1 MSDKIF
7 LTGLLTVELLKGDAL
22 MPYIPTREEAY
33 KILTDYNKSEALIKH
48 ALAVESVMKHFA
60 RLLGEDEAKWGII
73 GLLHDVD
80 YELYPEE
87 HCKKVVE
94 ILEGLDFDGEYIRAI
109 VSHGYGICS
118 QVEPEHIMEKVLYTI
133 DELTGLINAAALMR
147 PSKSVLDME
156 YKSLA
161 KKFKT
166 PSFAGGVDRD
176 VIQKGV
182 VMLQKE
188 HPEMDLKYIMEETIL
203 GMREAADA
211 IGLRGDIVEG

>member
-1 MSDKIF
+1 
-7 LTGLLTVELLKGDAL
+7 

-33 KILTDYNKSEALIKH
+33 KILTDYNKSEALIRH
-48 ALAVESVMKHFA
+48 ALAVESVMAHFA
-60 RLLGEDEAKWGII
+60 RLLNEDEAKWGIV

-87 HCKKVVE
+87 HCKKAVE
-94 ILEGLDFDGEYIRAI
+94 ILEGLDFDKEYIHAI

-118 QVEPEHIMEKVLYTI
+118 EVKPEHIMEKVLYTT

-147 PSKSVLDME
+147 PSKSVMDLE
-156 YKSLA
+156 YKSLN

-166 PSFAGGVDRD
+166 PSFAGGVNRE
-176 VIQKGV
+176 VITRGV
-182 VMLQKE
+182 EALKKE
-188 HPEMDLKYIMEETIL
+188 HPEMDLKYVIEETIL

-211 IGLRGDIVEG
+211 IGLGM